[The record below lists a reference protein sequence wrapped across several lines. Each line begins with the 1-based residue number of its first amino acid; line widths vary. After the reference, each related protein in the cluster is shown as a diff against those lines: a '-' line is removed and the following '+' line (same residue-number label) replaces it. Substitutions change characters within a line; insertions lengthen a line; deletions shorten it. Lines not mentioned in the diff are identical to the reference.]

1 MFQVHSS
8 AHDAIA
14 PSHAEVVF
22 VELDDEQLA
31 SVGGGSLLPVGGW
44 APPDA
49 SASPVG
55 GW

>member
-1 MFQVHSS
+1 MFQVHSYT
-8 AHDAIA
+8 HDTIT
-14 PSHAEVVF
+14 PSHAEALL

-31 SVGGGSLLPVGGW
+31 AVGGGSLIPVGGW

-49 SASPVG
+49 SAIPVG